1 MSISNYL
8 NLFEQIDKNV
18 DSLIELHRSL
28 IKIQS
33 VNSGYMPTGNETKV
47 AEFISKWLSDFDLSS
62 YILSRVPERGNL
74 ICEYPLTTGQRKLLL
89 MSHSDVVP
97 VENEKKWSIDPF
109 EAVVE
114 DGKIWGRGSSDCKG
128 LLASQMFAMMILAK
142 NKIRMNH
149 GFSLVCGADE
159 EHGGRYGFGW
169 LAEHHP
175 EVLKAKFAINEGGGS
190 PVTIGNNLYY
200 LLGTGEKGRLEVKI
214 NVKGESSH
222 ASVPWLGENAL
233 QNSSNALMKIFNYQP
248 DLDCSTD
255 IFNYLN
261 LFGIETKPSVEN
273 LELIIQEAS
282 EKNPSLGSLLRA
294 LSRMTITPTM
304 INGGIKSNS
313 VPEEIQI
320 ILDVRTLPYQSDKDL
335 DKKLSELLID
345 IPNISYEIDYMAK
358 PNSSPFETELTEAI
372 KKSQA
377 LSVLRDDIQWI
388 PSVSN
393 GFTDSRF
400 TRELDVITYGFRG
413 SHPDDNEDSENV
425 HGTDENY
432 GIKSLISSTKTML
445 GVVLELCGP
454 N

>member
-47 AEFISKWLSDFDLSS
+47 AEFISKWLSDFELSS
-62 YILSRVPERGNL
+62 NILSRVPERGNL
-74 ICEYPLTTGQRKLLL
+74 ICEYPLSKGERKLLL

-97 VENEKKWSIDPF
+97 VENEKKWHKDPF
-109 EAVVE
+109 GAVVE
-114 DGKIWGRGSSDCKG
+114 DGRIWGRGSSDCKG

-142 NKIRMNH
+142 NKIRLNH

-169 LAEHHP
+169 LADNHP
-175 EVLKAKFAINEGGGS
+175 NVLQAKYAINEGGGS
-190 PVTIGNNLYY
+190 PVTIGKNLYY

-261 LFGIETKPSVEN
+261 LFGIETKPSIEN
-273 LELIIQEAS
+273 LESIIQEATD
-282 EKNPSLGSLLRA
+282 KNSNLGSLLRA

-320 ILDVRTLPYQSDKDL
+320 ILDVRTLPHQSDKDL
-335 DKKLSELLID
+335 DEKLSELLID

-377 LSVLRDDIQWI
+377 LSVSRDDIQWI

-413 SHPDDNEDSENV
+413 GHPDDNENSENV

-445 GVVLELCGP
+445 GVILELCDP

>member
-74 ICEYPLTTGQRKLLL
+74 ICEYPLTEGERKLLL

-142 NKIRMNH
+142 NKIRMND

-282 EKNPSLGSLLRA
+282 EKNPSLASLLRA

-320 ILDVRTLPYQSDKDL
+320 ILDVRTLPHQSDKDL
-335 DKKLSELLID
+335 DKKLSELLVD
-345 IPNISYEIDYMAK
+345 IPNVSYEIDYMAK

-400 TRELDVITYGFRG
+400 TRELNVITYGFRG

>member
-47 AEFISKWLSDFDLSS
+47 AEFISKWLSDFELSS
-62 YILSRVPERGNL
+62 DILSRVPERGNL
-74 ICEYPLTTGQRKLLL
+74 ICEYPLSKGERKLLL

-97 VENEKKWSIDPF
+97 VENEKKWHKDPF
-109 EAVVE
+109 GAVVE
-114 DGKIWGRGSSDCKG
+114 DGRIWGRGSSDCKG

-142 NKIRMNH
+142 NKIRLNH

-169 LAEHHP
+169 LADNHP
-175 EVLKAKFAINEGGGS
+175 NVLQAKYAINEGGGS
-190 PVTIGNNLYY
+190 PVTIGKNLYY

-261 LFGIETKPSVEN
+261 LFGIETKPSIEN
-273 LELIIQEAS
+273 LESIIQEATD
-282 EKNPSLGSLLRA
+282 KNSNLGSLLRA

-320 ILDVRTLPYQSDKDL
+320 ILDVRTLPHQSDKDL
-335 DKKLSELLID
+335 DEKLSELLID

-377 LSVLRDDIQWI
+377 LSVSRDDIQWI

-413 SHPDDNEDSENV
+413 GHPDDNENSENV

-445 GVVLELCGP
+445 GVILELCDP

>member
-1 MSISNYL
+1 
-8 NLFEQIDKNV
+8 
-18 DSLIELHRSL
+18 
-28 IKIQS
+28 
-33 VNSGYMPTGNETKV
+33 
-47 AEFISKWLSDFDLSS
+47 
-62 YILSRVPERGNL
+62 
-74 ICEYPLTTGQRKLLL
+74 
-89 MSHSDVVP
+89 
-97 VENEKKWSIDPF
+97 
-109 EAVVE
+109 
-114 DGKIWGRGSSDCKG
+114 
-128 LLASQMFAMMILAK
+128 MFAMMILAK

-282 EKNPSLGSLLRA
+282 EKNPSLASLLRA

-320 ILDVRTLPYQSDKDL
+320 ILDVRTLPHQSDEDL
-335 DKKLSELLID
+335 DKKLSELLLD
-345 IPNISYEIDYMAK
+345 IPNVTYEIDYMAK

-400 TRELDVITYGFRG
+400 TRELDVVTYGFRG
-413 SHPDDNEDSENV
+413 SHPDDNPNTENV

>member
-18 DSLIELHRSL
+18 DSLIELHRAL

-47 AEFISKWLSDFDLSS
+47 AEFISKWLSDFELSS
-62 YILSRVPERGNL
+62 DILSRVPERGNL
-74 ICEYPLTTGQRKLLL
+74 ICEYPLSKGKRKLLL

-97 VENEKKWSIDPF
+97 VENEKKWHKDPF
-109 EAVVE
+109 GAVVE
-114 DGKIWGRGSSDCKG
+114 DGRIWGRGSSDCKG

-142 NKIRMNH
+142 NKIRLNH

-169 LAEHHP
+169 LADNHP
-175 EVLKAKFAINEGGGS
+175 NVLQAKYAINEGGGS
-190 PVTIGNNLYY
+190 PVTIGKNLYY

-261 LFGIETKPSVEN
+261 LFGIETKPSIEN
-273 LELIIQEAS
+273 LESIIQEATD
-282 EKNPSLGSLLRA
+282 KNPNLGSLLRA

-320 ILDVRTLPYQSDKDL
+320 ILDVRTLPHQSDKDL
-335 DKKLSELLID
+335 DEKLSELLND

-377 LSVLRDDIQWI
+377 LSVSRDDIQWI

-413 SHPDDNEDSENV
+413 GHPDDNENSENV

-445 GVVLELCGP
+445 GVILELCDP

>member
-18 DSLIELHRSL
+18 DSLIELHRAL

-47 AEFISKWLSDFDLSS
+47 AEFISKWLSDFELSS
-62 YILSRVPERGNL
+62 DILSRVPERGNL
-74 ICEYPLTTGQRKLLL
+74 ICEYPLSKGERKLLL

-97 VENEKKWSIDPF
+97 VENEKKWHKDPF
-109 EAVVE
+109 GAVVE
-114 DGKIWGRGSSDCKG
+114 DGRIWGRGSSDCKG

-142 NKIRMNH
+142 NKIRLNH

-169 LAEHHP
+169 LADNHP
-175 EVLKAKFAINEGGGS
+175 NVLQAKYAINEGGGS
-190 PVTIGNNLYY
+190 PVTIGKNLYY

-261 LFGIETKPSVEN
+261 LFGIETKPSIEN
-273 LELIIQEAS
+273 LESIIQEATD
-282 EKNPSLGSLLRA
+282 KNPNLGSLLRA

-320 ILDVRTLPYQSDKDL
+320 ILDVRTLPHQSDKDL
-335 DKKLSELLID
+335 DEKLSELLND

>member
-47 AEFISKWLSDFDLSS
+47 AEFISKWLSDFELSS
-62 YILSRVPERGNL
+62 DILSRVPERGNL
-74 ICEYPLTTGQRKLLL
+74 ICEYPLSKGERKLLL

-97 VENEKKWSIDPF
+97 VENEKKWHKDPF
-109 EAVVE
+109 GAVVE

-142 NKIRMNH
+142 NKIRFNH

-169 LAEHHP
+169 LADNHP
-175 EVLKAKFAINEGGGS
+175 NVLQAKYAINEGGGS
-190 PVTIGNNLYY
+190 PVTIGKNLYY

-261 LFGIETKPSVEN
+261 LFGIETKPSIEN
-273 LELIIQEAS
+273 LESIIQEATD
-282 EKNPSLGSLLRA
+282 KNPNLGSLLRA

-320 ILDVRTLPYQSDKDL
+320 ILDVRTLPHQSDKDL
-335 DKKLSELLID
+335 DEKLSELLID

-377 LSVLRDDIQWI
+377 LSVSRDDIQWI

-413 SHPDDNEDSENV
+413 GHPDDNENSENV

-445 GVVLELCGP
+445 GVILELCDP

>member
-47 AEFISKWLSDFDLSS
+47 AEFISKWLRDFELSS
-62 YILSRVPERGNL
+62 DILSRVPERGNL
-74 ICEYPLTTGQRKLLL
+74 ICEYPLSKGERKLLL

-97 VENEKKWSIDPF
+97 VENEKKWHKDPF
-109 EAVVE
+109 GAVVE
-114 DGKIWGRGSSDCKG
+114 DGRIWGRGSSDCKG
-128 LLASQMFAMMILAK
+128 VLASQMFAMMILAK
-142 NKIRMNH
+142 NKIRLNH

-169 LAEHHP
+169 LADNHP
-175 EVLKAKFAINEGGGS
+175 NVLQAKYAINEGGGS
-190 PVTIGNNLYY
+190 PVTIGKNLYY

-261 LFGIETKPSVEN
+261 LFGIETKPSIEN
-273 LELIIQEAS
+273 LESIIQEATD
-282 EKNPSLGSLLRA
+282 KNSNLGSLLRA

-320 ILDVRTLPYQSDKDL
+320 ILDVRTLPHQSDKDL
-335 DKKLSELLID
+335 DEKLSELLID

-377 LSVLRDDIQWI
+377 LSVSRDDIQWI

-413 SHPDDNEDSENV
+413 GHPDDNENSENV

-445 GVVLELCGP
+445 GVILELCDP